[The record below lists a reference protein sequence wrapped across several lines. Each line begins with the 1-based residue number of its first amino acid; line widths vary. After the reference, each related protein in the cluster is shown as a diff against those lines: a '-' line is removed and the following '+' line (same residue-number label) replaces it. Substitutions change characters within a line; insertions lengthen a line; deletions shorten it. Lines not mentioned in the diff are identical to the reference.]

1 MALLVLAAG
10 APASATAREAQ
21 GEPKVDAA
29 AWLLIDLRDG
39 HRLAA
44 RRPESQ
50 RSIASTT
57 KLMTTYLAMRDLSM
71 NDKLEVPPYSPA
83 PAESVAGLTTGEK
96 LTVGDLIT
104 AMMLPSAN
112 DAAFTVAV
120 GVAGSEG
127 AFVGEMN
134 RAAKDL
140 GLEDTSYSNPIGL
153 DDVGNYSSAEDLASL
168 SSVLLEDKRFRH
180 IVSQPEATLE
190 SGAMPRTVVT
200 RNTLMLSDPTV
211 DGVKTGHT
219 IDAGYVL
226 VASAKRKGVP
236 LLSVVLGAP
245 SEAERDAA
253 AEELLDYGYSLY
265 REREPFADGDELAS
279 ADVRYRDDPLA
290 LVADGTV
297 GARIRG
303 DQQFDT
309 RVDSPT
315 EVEGPIEQGEELGH
329 VTVLLDGKP
338 IGRVPLIAA
347 ADVSAPSIVDKAGG
361 TRAVVAV
368 VIGLIVILLLVAWV
382 LRRRRD
388 GRRKGRS
395 AEERMR
401 SLEERDRRRNSI
413 GGEG

>member
-44 RRPESQ
+44 RKPESQ

-57 KLMTTYLAMRDLSM
+57 KLMTTYLGMRDLSM

-388 GRRKGRS
+388 ERRKGRS

>member
-1 MALLVLAAG
+1 
-10 APASATAREAQ
+10 
-21 GEPKVDAA
+21 
-29 AWLLIDLRDG
+29 
-39 HRLAA
+39 
-44 RRPESQ
+44 
-50 RSIASTT
+50 
-57 KLMTTYLAMRDLSM
+57 
-71 NDKLEVPPYSPA
+71 
-83 PAESVAGLTTGEK
+83 
-96 LTVGDLIT
+96 
-104 AMMLPSAN
+104 MMLPSAN

-140 GLEDTSYSNPIGL
+140 GLENTSYSNPIGL
-153 DDVGNYSSAEDLASL
+153 DDVGNYSSAEDLAAL

-253 AEELLDYGYSLY
+253 SEELLDYGYSLY

-303 DQQFDT
+303 DQQLDT

-347 ADVSAPSIVDKAGG
+347 ADVSAPSVIDKAGG

-368 VIGLIVILLLVAWV
+368 AIGLIVILLLVAWV
-382 LRRRRD
+382 LRRRSD
-388 GRRKGRS
+388 ERRKGRS

-413 GGEG
+413 GGEE